1 MAQHAK
7 TRGVQGIF
15 HSDELPA
22 YGITEND
29 VKAIRVVLCLE
40 EGKAFALCAD
50 DADKAEAAIRIAV
63 ERANQAIHGV
73 PEETR
78 DPMPDGST
86 VYSRPLPG
94 ASRMYPETDV
104 KPIPIHPDRLND
116 IQSKLPE
123 MPEQKVRRFVERYGV
138 HEQQAHQIVRN
149 GYEEVF
155 EEVSSRF
162 DLAAV
167 AARTLL
173 NTLPELEKEGVDVAK
188 LSEYRLREAFQEL
201 HQGAFVKEAMPSVLR
216 KMAEGANVQ
225 DAIKSLGLQRVDT
238 DEARSIIAAI
248 VKEKETLVKEK
259 GMAAQGPLMGLVME
273 HLRGKIDGKTASELL
288 KKEISKLLTPK

>member
-22 YGITEND
+22 YGITDAD
-29 VKAIRVVLCLE
+29 VKAIRAALGLGDE
-40 EGKAFALCAD
+40 KAFALCAD
-50 DADKAEAAIRIAV
+50 EAARAEAAILVAV
-63 ERANQAIHGV
+63 ERANLSMRGV

-78 DPMPDGST
+78 DPLPDGST
-86 VYSRPLPG
+86 IYSRPLPG

-104 KPIPIHPDRLND
+104 KPIPIRESRLKD
-116 IQSKLPE
+116 IQARLPE

-138 HEQQAHQIVRN
+138 HEQQASQIVRD

-155 EEVSSRF
+155 EEISSRF

-173 NTLPELEKEGVDVAK
+173 STLPELEKEGVDVAR
-188 LSEYRLREAFQEL
+188 LSDDRLREAFQQL
-201 HQGAFVKEAMPSVLR
+201 HQGAFVKE
-216 KMAEGANVQ
+216 
-225 DAIKSLGLQRVDT
+225 
-238 DEARSIIAAI
+238 
-248 VKEKETLVKEK
+248 
-259 GMAAQGPLMGLVME
+259 
-273 HLRGKIDGKTASELL
+273 
-288 KKEISKLLTPK
+288 EIGRAHV